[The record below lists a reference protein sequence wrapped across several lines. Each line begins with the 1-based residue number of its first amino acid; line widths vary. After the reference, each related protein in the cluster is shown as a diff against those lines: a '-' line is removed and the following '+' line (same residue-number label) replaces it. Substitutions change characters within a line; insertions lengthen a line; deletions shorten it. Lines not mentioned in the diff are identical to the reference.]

1 MHMSNRMIRWDRFS
15 SDIIRGMDLR
25 QLEMLIA
32 VAENRSFTLAGQQ
45 LHVAQ
50 SAVSRKI
57 GMLEQELGER
67 LFARVNK
74 KVYVTPAG
82 ETLLRYARKVF
93 QDLRNASLEISE
105 ITHLER
111 GQFRIG
117 AGMIACMYLLPP
129 VLEKF
134 RVLYPK
140 IDLQVITGV
149 TDALLPQV
157 RNNSIELGVFTL
169 PVQFPDV
176 EVIPFCTEEMVV
188 VASQKHPVLS
198 KKKWIRATEI
208 EQYPLIVFPEG
219 ARTRK
224 VLDHFFEETGISP
237 HISME
242 AENVATIKPLV
253 KIDLGISIIPYPA
266 VAEETKRRELHC
278 LRIRDYKLTRQV
290 GLVYHK
296 GDHQPKVLAEL
307 IRLFRENQGT

>member
-1 MHMSNRMIRWDRFS
+1 
-15 SDIIRGMDLR
+15 
-25 QLEMLIA
+25 
-32 VAENRSFTLAGQQ
+32 VAEKSSFTLAGQH

-57 GMLEQELGER
+57 GMLEEELGEE
-67 LFARVNK
+67 LFARVSK

-105 ITHLER
+105 ITHLQR
-111 GQFRIG
+111 GRLRIG

-140 IDLQVITGV
+140 IDLEVITGA

-176 EVIPFCTEEMVV
+176 EVIPLCTEEMVV
-188 VASQKHPVLS
+188 VASRKHPVLS
-198 KKKWIRATEI
+198 KKKWIRVAEI
-208 EQYPLIVFPEG
+208 GQHPLIIFPEG

-237 HISME
+237 RISMV

-253 KIDLGISIIPYPA
+253 KIDLGISIIPFLA

-278 LRIRDYKLTRQV
+278 LRIQDYKLTRQV

-296 GDHQPKVLAEL
+296 ADHLPKLIAEL
-307 IRLFRENQGT
+307 IRLLRENHTA